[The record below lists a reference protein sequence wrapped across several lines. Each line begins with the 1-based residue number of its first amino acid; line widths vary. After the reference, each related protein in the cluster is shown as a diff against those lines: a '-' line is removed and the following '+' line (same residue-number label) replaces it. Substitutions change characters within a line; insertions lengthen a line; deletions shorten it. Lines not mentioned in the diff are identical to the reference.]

1 MDGNRRI
8 MISDAINESD
18 RLSSCHK
25 RVRKAME
32 QFDSPFRVFAFQTV
46 SDADVGENSEDF
58 TLRFNVGGICLNEA
72 AFAKLQQEIA
82 ITAYT
87 LGLPL
92 LWNEDGS
99 RLFTGLVPVGNDIFR
114 RIAVRESRVAQIDL
128 RTFSLQRWS
137 DRRYYEVCA
146 DAEVYAALDRIKD
159 SMGKR
164 AAGGK
169 S

>member
-1 MDGNRRI
+1 
-8 MISDAINESD
+8 
-18 RLSSCHK
+18 
-25 RVRKAME
+25 
-32 QFDSPFRVFAFQTV
+32 
-46 SDADVGENSEDF
+46 
-58 TLRFNVGGICLNEA
+58 
-72 AFAKLQQEIA
+72 
-82 ITAYT
+82 
-87 LGLPL
+87 
-92 LWNEDGS
+92 
-99 RLFTGLVPVGNDIFR
+99 
-114 RIAVRESRVAQIDL
+114 VRESRVAQIDL